1 MRSFVAL
8 VLTLLTACG
17 SSEEAPSRAR
27 EASFEP
33 VQLVAGIA
41 WRTEAPLIGRR
52 PTSEYRTAEYAVRGH
67 DEAELAVY
75 HFRSPEG
82 DGAAE
87 GGSVDDNIGRW
98 LEQFTQPDGR
108 PTREV
113 AEIDEREIDGVPVT
127 VVRARGT
134 FSGMRGTGAAENAE
148 GYALLGA
155 IVEAPE
161 GLVFFKLLGSEG
173 AIRDAERAFE
183 STLASIQ
190 VVHE

>member
-1 MRSFVAL
+1 MRWLLML
-8 VLTLLTACG
+8 VLALSVACG
-17 SSEEAPSRAR
+17 SGEESHGAPR
-27 EASFEP
+27 EATFEP

-41 WRTEAPLIGRR
+41 WRTEAPLVGRR
-52 PTSEYRTAEYAVRGH
+52 PTSVYRTAEYAVRGH
-67 DEAELAVY
+67 DEAELAVF
-75 HFRSPEG
+75 HFRNPDE

-113 AEIDEREIDGVPVT
+113 AEIDEREVDGVPIT

-134 FSGMRGTGAAENAE
+134 FSGMRGAGAAENAE

-161 GLVFFKLLGSEG
+161 GLVFFKMLGTEG
-173 AIRDAERAFE
+173 AIHDAERAFE
-183 STLASIQ
+183 ATLASIQ
-190 VVHE
+190 IVHE

>member
-1 MRSFVAL
+1 MRWCAATVVAL
-8 VLTLLTACG
+8 LVACG
-17 SSEEAPSRAR
+17 SGDEGRDRPR
-27 EASFEP
+27 ETTFEP

-67 DEAELAVY
+67 DEAELAVF
-75 HFRSPEG
+75 HFRSPEE

-134 FSGMRGTGAAENAE
+134 FSGMRGMGAAENAE

-161 GLVFFKLLGSEG
+161 GLVFFKLLGSEA
-173 AIRDAERAFE
+173 AIRDAESAFE

-190 VVHE
+190 IVHE